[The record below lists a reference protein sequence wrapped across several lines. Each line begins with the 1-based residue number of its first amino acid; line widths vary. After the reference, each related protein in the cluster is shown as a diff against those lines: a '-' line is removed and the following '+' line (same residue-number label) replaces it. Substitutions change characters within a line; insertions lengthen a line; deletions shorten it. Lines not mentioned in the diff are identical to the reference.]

1 MTEKQFLP
9 NSSTVLVLGILSIP
23 FGICCYS
30 FIGGLIMAIIA
41 LILASKPMAM
51 YKENMELYHET
62 AFKNLNAGRICA
74 IIGLIVS
81 GLWILGLLFYVILW
95 GLILGNA
102 MHFSLE
108 EIMNQI
114 P

>member
-23 FGICCYS
+23 FGLCCYS

-51 YKENMELYHET
+51 YKENTNFYYET
-62 AFKNLNAGRICA
+62 AYKNLNAGRICA
-74 IIGLIVS
+74 IIGLVIS
-81 GLWILGLLFYVILW
+81 GLWFLGLLFYLILW
-95 GLILGNA
+95 GAILGNVL
-102 MHFSLE
+102 HFSFE
-108 EIMNQI
+108 EIFNHI